1 MEISLENLYVDI
13 GTERVKHPIMFGL
26 FAKLTKIPLS
36 HPETS
41 LTSMCISC
49 L

>member
-1 MEISLENLYVDI
+1 MEISLENLYVDT
-13 GTERVKHPIMFGL
+13 GAKRVKHPIMFGL
-26 FAKLTKIPLS
+26 FAKLAKIPLS

-41 LTSMCISC
+41 LTTMCISC